1 MKIVGIIVE
10 FNPFHNGHKYLIQKA
25 KQITNSDIAICIM
38 SGNFTQ
44 LGNISIADKFKRAKI
59 AIENGIDV
67 VIELPTIYATASSQ
81 YFAFGAVNI
90 LNNLNCIDYLC
101 FGSETANIEE
111 LKSIAN
117 KLISNDKKIWEIIT
131 QELKSGIS
139 FAHARQKAISN
150 FLTEDEVYISS
161 FPNNIL
167 AIEYIKSL
175 IKLKS
180 NILPIAI
187 KRKEDKN
194 ILSATSIREMIYKR
208 DTTVKEY
215 FPDSDNIISNAM
227 FNNYLFKF
235 IKYNI
240 VLNEKDYIRSINEV
254 TEGLEN
260 KIYNEINNS
269 SSYDEFIQN
278 VKSKRYQLSKI
289 KRIMIYIILNITKT
303 DFLELNTYDNVYAH
317 ILAINQNKK
326 DVILSLLSERSNS
339 LIITSLNSNL
349 IKKQNE
355 LIKKSL
361 LLDIKSTNIYSVLS
375 NDKINKDYTNKI

>member
-1 MKIVGIIVE
+1 MKIVGIIAE

-25 KQITNSDIAICIM
+25 KQVTNSDIAICIM

-59 AIENGIDV
+59 AIDNGMDV

-81 YFAFGAVNI
+81 YFAFGAINI
-90 LNNLNCIDYLC
+90 LNSLNCIDYVC

-117 KLISNDKKIWEIIT
+117 KLIFNDKKIWQIIT
-131 QELKSGIS
+131 QELRNGIS

-150 FLTEDEVYISS
+150 FLTEEELYTSS
-161 FPNNIL
+161 LSNNIL

-180 NILPIAI
+180 NIIPVAI
-187 KRKEDKN
+187 KRKEYKN
-194 ILSATSIREMIYKR
+194 ILSATCIRNMIYKK
-208 DTTVKEY
+208 DMTVKDY
-215 FPDSDNIISNAM
+215 FPDSDNIIPNAI
-227 FNNYLFKF
+227 FNDHLFEF
-235 IKYNI
+235 LKYNI
-240 VLNEKDYIRSINEV
+240 VLKGKDYIQTINEV

-260 KIYNEINNS
+260 KIYDELNNS
-269 SSYDEFIQN
+269 NSYDEFIQN

-289 KRIMIYIILNITKT
+289 KRIMIYIILNIIKN

-326 DVILSLLSERSNS
+326 DVILSLLNKSSNT
-339 LIITSLNSNL
+339 LILTSLNDNL

-355 LIKKSL
+355 IIKKSL
-361 LLDIKSTNIYSVLS
+361 LLDVKASNIYSIFS